1 MAKREVYERKNRS
14 EMRVT
19 MVEVQMVE
27 VQMVEDAAMP
37 SRPRD
42 C

>member
-1 MAKREVYERKNRS
+1 MAKREVYDRKNRS
-14 EMRVT
+14 EMGVT
-19 MVEVQMVE
+19 MVE